1 MSLEPELNKPVAKK
15 PITKRFQRFA
25 LIGYIGLLVL
35 MPIWLF
41 LIAPREG
48 HSNAFIFVVYILPL
62 LLPLKGIIQDKPYT
76 YAWANF
82 IVMFYFIHGFTLL
95 WVAQEQLICVLL
107 ELTFASL
114 MFIGCTYY
122 ARHRGQELGLKIR
135 KLKEDLAEEKRHM
148 STTSNTNPQ

>member
-1 MSLEPELNKPVAKK
+1 MSLEPELKQPVAKK

-25 LIGYIGLLVL
+25 LIGYVGLLVL
-35 MPIWLF
+35 MPLWLF
-41 LIAPREG
+41 IIAPREG
-48 HSNAFIFVVYILPL
+48 HSNAFIFIVYILPL

-95 WVAQEQLICVLL
+95 WVAQEQLIWVLL

-135 KLKEDLAEEKRHM
+135 KLKDELAEEKAAHEHD
-148 STTSNTNPQ
+148 Q

>member
-1 MSLEPELNKPVAKK
+1 MTTRSDLNPQLTPKK
-15 PITKRFQRFA
+15 ALTVRFQRIA
-25 LIGYIGLLVL
+25 IIGYVGLLLL
-35 MPIWLF
+35 MPLWLF

-48 HSNAFIFVVYILPL
+48 HSNGFIFVVYILPL

-95 WVAQEQLICVLL
+95 WVAQDQLLWVLL
-107 ELTFASL
+107 ELLFASM

-135 KLKEDLAEEKRHM
+135 KLKDELAQEKAEQEYDRK
-148 STTSNTNPQ
+148 NR